1 MNSRK
6 RVFLIVVVHVVAV
19 ILALGPGAAWA
30 AERPARL
37 TVVSDDNYPPYI
49 FRDESGELRGILVDS
64 WRAWEEAT
72 GVAVRLEAMDWDKA
86 LAFMRE
92 GKADVIDTMFFNEAR
107 AKLYAFSKPYARIDV
122 PVFLHE
128 SLSGIT
134 DLRSLRGF
142 TIGVKKGDAVVEV
155 LKQGG
160 IETIKEYPSY
170 LDIIEAARQADLR
183 VFSIDAPPALHYLYK
198 YNLASNFRSSFIL
211 YSGEFHRAVRK
222 EDAALLKLVE
232 DGFAAIPAAR
242 SKAITTK
249 WLGTPLGGHPVMRY
263 AGELVLAGLAGIFV
277 LGVFTVLL
285 RRQVVLK
292 TAALNAAL
300 EELRRG
306 ETKYRNVIENASEV
320 IYVAQ
325 DERIKFVTPSVQSL
339 IGYAQDERIKFVT
352 PSVQSLIG
360 YAQDEVL
367 GRVGLDLVH
376 PDDKDEV
383 RARHRARI
391 AGEAVPSRN
400 TFRLVHKSGEV
411 RHVALSMTRIEWDG
425 RPATLNFLL
434 DITDRVAAEEA
445 LQHSERKLRSLF
457 ASMTDVILVFDAE
470 GRYVDIAPTQS
481 DLLYRPPQELIG
493 KKLTD
498 LFPPPQAEFFLD
510 AIHRALAADE
520 PISLDYSL
528 TIGGSAHW
536 FAGTATRFSENSIL
550 WVARDIT
557 DRKLAEE
564 NLRQSEQRF
573 RFILNDISH
582 IAIQGYDE
590 QRRVIF
596 WNEASEHLYGYTE
609 AEARGARLED
619 LIIPVEMRQEV
630 ISAVNAWVGGGARIP
645 SGELELRHKNGGLVP
660 VYSAHVMYT
669 DPLGQ
674 KEMFCVDLDLTSIKR
689 MQREVVAAKDRAEAA
704 NRAKSEFLANMSHE
718 IRTPLNGVMSM
729 LQLLHGTDL
738 GDEQREYVGYAV
750 DSSAR
755 LTRLLSDILDLSR
768 IESNKLSIQTAEFSL
783 REVLD
788 AVRGLFELEA
798 RTKGVRLSVDMD
810 AGLPEFYVG
819 DEHRLR
825 QVLFNLVG
833 NALKFTPTGAVS
845 VLVQSVSAVEV
856 SPARLLFTVADTGIG
871 IAEDQVR
878 IIFEPFS
885 QGGASFVRGQQG
897 AGLGLAIVK
906 RLVGLMGGRI
916 YVESVPGEGTEFSF
930 CLPLGLGD
938 PDRARPVEAVREEA
952 GTLDSLRILLAED
965 DRVNQL
971 AMTRILEKAGGVVTV
986 AHDGREAL
994 AALEEHDFDVVLM
1007 DIQMPVM
1014 DGLEATRS
1022 IRESERLGP
1031 RRRTPIIALTA
1042 YAMAGDKDKFLRA
1055 GMDGY
1060 LAKPVGARVVGD
1072 LVRQLR
1078 ATR

>member
-1 MNSRK
+1 MSSRT
-6 RVFLIVVVHVVAV
+6 RVFLIAVACVVVVL
-19 ILALGPGAAWA
+19 LAFGSGAAGVV
-30 AERPARL
+30 ERPVRL

-49 FRDESGELRGILVDS
+49 FRDDSGELRGILVDS
-64 WRAWEEAT
+64 WKAWEEVT
-72 GVAVRLEAMDWDKA
+72 GIAVRLVAMDWDKA
-86 LAFMRE
+86 QAFMRE
-92 GKADVIDTMFFNEAR
+92 GRADVIDTMFFNEAR
-107 AKLYAFSKPYARIDV
+107 ARLYSFSKPYARIDV

-142 TIGVKKGDAVVEV
+142 TIGVKRGDAVVDV

-170 LDIIEAARQADLR
+170 LGIIEAARQADLR
-183 VFSIDAPPALHYLYK
+183 VFSIDAPPALYYLYK

-222 EDAALLKLVE
+222 EDAALLTLVE

-242 SKAITTK
+242 RKAITTK
-249 WLGTPLGGHPVMRY
+249 WLGAPLRGHPLLRH
-263 AGELVLAGLAGIFV
+263 AGELVLAGLGGIFV
-277 LGVFTVLL
+277 LGVFTVML

-300 EELRRG
+300 KELRRG
-306 ETKYRNVIENASEV
+306 ETEYRNVIENASEV

-325 DERIKFVTPSVQSL
+325 DERIKFVTPSVQGL
-339 IGYAQDERIKFVT
+339 LGYT
-352 PSVQSLIG
+352 
-360 YAQDEVL
+360 QDEVL
-367 GRVGLDLVH
+367 GRVGIDLVH

-411 RHVALSMTRIEWDG
+411 RHVSLSMTRIEWDG

-434 DITDRVAAEEA
+434 DITDRVVAEEA
-445 LQHSERKLRSLF
+445 LKRSERKLRSLF

-470 GRYVDIAPTQS
+470 GRYVDIAPTRT
-481 DLLYRPPQELIG
+481 DLLYRPPQELLG

-498 LFPPPQAEFFLD
+498 FFASERAEFFLQ
-510 AIHRALAADE
+510 AIRQALASDD
-520 PISLDYSL
+520 PVTLDYSL
-528 TIGGSAHW
+528 SVAGRLHW
-536 FAGTATRFSENSIL
+536 FAGSATRFSEDSVL

-557 DRKLAEE
+557 DRKLAEDS
-564 NLRQSEQRF
+564 LRQSEERF
-573 RFILNDISH
+573 RFILNGISH

-590 QRRVIF
+590 DRRVIF
-596 WNEASEHLYGYTE
+596 WNEASARLYGYTE
-609 AEARGARLED
+609 AEARGVRLED
-619 LIIPVEMRQEV
+619 LIIPDAMRQGV
-630 ISAVNAWVGGGARIP
+630 IDAVTTWAAGGERIA
-645 SGELELRHKNGGLVP
+645 SEELELRHKNGSPVP

-669 DPLGQ
+669 DPAGR
-674 KEMFCVDLDLTSIKR
+674 KEMFCVDLDLTTIKR
-689 MQREVVAAKDRAEAA
+689 MQRELIMAKDRAEAA

-718 IRTPLNGVMSM
+718 IRTPLNGVMGM
-729 LQLLHGTDL
+729 LQLLQGTDL
-738 GDEQREYVGYAV
+738 EDEQREYVGHAV

-788 AVRGLFELEA
+788 AVQGLFELEA

-810 AGLPEFYVG
+810 AALPEFYLG

-833 NALKFTPTGAVS
+833 NALKFTKTGTVS
-845 VLVQSVSAVEV
+845 VLVRSVSAVEV
-856 SPARLLFTVADTGIG
+856 SPVRLLFTVEDTGIG
-871 IAEDQVR
+871 IAEDQLR

-885 QGGASFVRGQQG
+885 QVGASFVRGQQG

-930 CLPLGLGD
+930 CLPLGLGN
-938 PDRARPVEAVREEA
+938 PDRARFVDVPRVDAR
-952 GTLDSLRILLAED
+952 TLDGLRILLAED
-965 DRVNQL
+965 DRVNQV
-971 AMTRILEKAGGVVTV
+971 AMTRILEKAGGVVMV
-986 AHDGREAL
+986 AQNGREAL

-1014 DGLEATRS
+1014 DGLEATRA
-1022 IRESERLGP
+1022 IRESEILGP
-1031 RRRTPIIALTA
+1031 KRRTPIIALTA
-1042 YAMAGDKDKFLRA
+1042 YAMAGDKEKFLRV

-1060 LAKPVGARVVGD
+1060 LAKPVGAQVVGD

-1078 ATR
+1078 ARR